1 MRERLYDIAH
11 QVLRLSD
18 ADGTE
23 VMVQF
28 TDDLLSRYA
37 NSFITQNS
45 REKYFSISVRLRYGN
60 RAGMASTDRLDRESL
75 AHLVKSARE
84 VALNSPEDPDLPPVP
99 GPAETPDYPPS
110 FDESIAELDPHRA
123 ARIIGKV
130 IERGK
135 PFRAFGNLSQGHVH
149 YLFLTSEGFEGYHK
163 SSRVSIS
170 INYMDETFTR
180 SGWAQGVSYRFSDI
194 EESFMELADTSY
206 EKARMNKEPVDLK
219 PGRYTVIV
227 ESIGL
232 SEILMMLGWL
242 GLSGKAYYEGTSF
255 LRGKLG
261 EKVFSDKLTIMDDPS
276 DPYLFTMPF
285 DFEGVAKRPIPL
297 IEEGVFKT
305 PALDRRY
312 AKKLQMESTGH
323 AIAPFYSMPFPLH
336 MKVKEGDRS
345 LNDMIE
351 ETEYGLLITRF
362 WYVNTVD
369 PSSFT
374 LTGLTRDGTFLIE
387 DGRITK
393 AVKNLRFTQ
402 NFVEAFNNI
411 EALESRSIPVSEPN
425 YYHFF
430 PTAIRTPSMKIRDFT
445 FTSASEF

>member
-23 VMVQF
+23 VLVQY

-45 REKYFSISVRLRYGN
+45 REKFVSIAVRLRYGN
-60 RAGMASTDRLDRESL
+60 RAGIASTDRLDRESL
-75 AHLVKSARE
+75 ARLVKSAKE
-84 VALNSPEDPDLPPVP
+84 IALNSPEDPDLPEVP
-99 GPAETPDYPPS
+99 GPAAIPSYTPS
-110 FDESIAELDPHRA
+110 FDDSLSELDPGRA
-123 ARIIGKV
+123 ARIIEKV

-135 PFRAFGNLSQGHVH
+135 PFRAFGNVSQGHVH
-149 YLFLTSEGFEGYHK
+149 YLLLTSEGFEGYNRV
-163 SSRVSIS
+163 SRVSIS
-170 INYMDETFTR
+170 INYMDDTFTQ

-194 EESFMELADTSY
+194 EESFMGLADKSY
-206 EKARMNKEPVDLK
+206 EKARLNTDPIDLK
-219 PGRYTVIV
+219 PGKYTVIV
-227 ESIGL
+227 ESIGID
-232 SEILMMLGWL
+232 EILMMMGWL

-261 EKVFSDKLTIMDDPS
+261 EKVFSDKLTLVDDPS

-285 DFEGVAKRPIPL
+285 DFEGVAKKPVTL
-297 IEEGVFKT
+297 IDRGVFRS

-312 AKKLQMESTGH
+312 ARKLGMESTGH
-323 AIAPFYSMPFPLH
+323 ATSPFHHMPYPLH
-336 MKVKEGDRS
+336 MKVLEGDKT
-345 LNDMIE
+345 LDEMIE
-351 ETEYGLLITRF
+351 ETDYGLLITRF

-387 DGRITK
+387 NGRITK
-393 AVKNLRFTQ
+393 AVRNLRFTQ
-402 NFVEAFNNI
+402 NFIEAFNNI
-411 EALESRSIPVSEPN
+411 EALENRSIPVSEPN
-425 YYHFF
+425 YYYFF
-430 PTAIRTPSMKIRDFT
+430 PTAIRTPSMKIKDFT

>member
-1 MRERLYDIAH
+1 MRDRLYDIAH

-23 VMVQF
+23 VLVQF

-45 REKYFSISVRLRYGN
+45 REKFFNISVRLRYGN
-60 RAGMASTDRLDRESL
+60 RAGIASTDRLDRESL
-75 AHLVKSARE
+75 ARLVKSAKE

-99 GPAETPDYPPS
+99 GPAEVPSYPPS
-110 FDESIAELDPHRA
+110 FDESLMEPDPDRA
-123 ARIIGKV
+123 ARIIGEV
-130 IERGK
+130 IKRGH

-149 YLFLTSEGFEGYHK
+149 YLLLTSEGFEGYNRT
-163 SSRVSIS
+163 SRVSIS
-170 INYMDETFTR
+170 INYMDDTFTR

-194 EESFMELADTSY
+194 EESFMNLADKSH
-206 EKARMNKEPVDLK
+206 EKALLNRDPVDLK
-219 PGRYTVIV
+219 PGKYTVIV
-227 ESIGL
+227 ENIGL
-232 SEILMMLGWL
+232 DEILMMMGWL

-261 EKVFSDKLTIMDDPS
+261 EKVFSEKLTILDDPS

-285 DFEGVAKRPIPL
+285 DFEGVAKNPIPL
-297 IEEGVFKT
+297 IEKGVFKT

-312 AKKLQMESTGH
+312 ARKLGMESTGH
-323 AIAPFYSMPFPLH
+323 ATFPFYPMPFPLH
-336 MKVKEGDRS
+336 MKVMEGDRT
-345 LNDMIE
+345 LEEMIE
-351 ETEYGLLITRF
+351 ETDYGLLITRF

-387 DGRITK
+387 NGRITR
-393 AVKNLRFTQ
+393 AVKNMRFTQ
-402 NFVEAFNNI
+402 NFLEAFNNI
-411 EALESRSIPVSEPN
+411 EALENKSTPVSEPN

-430 PTAIRTPSMKIRDFT
+430 PSAIRTPSMKIRDFT
-445 FTSASEF
+445 FTSTSEF

>member
-23 VMVQF
+23 VIVQY

-45 REKYFSISVRLRYGN
+45 REKFLRITVRLRYGN
-60 RAGMASTDRLDRESL
+60 RAGVASTDKIDRESL
-75 AHLVKSARE
+75 AHMVRSAKE
-84 VALNSPEDPDLPPVP
+84 IALNSPQDPDLPEVP
-99 GPAETPDYPPS
+99 GPNSLPDYPPS
-110 FDESIAELDPHRA
+110 FDESIQDPDPGRA
-123 ARIIGKV
+123 ARIIGEI

-135 PFRAFGNLSQGHVH
+135 PLRAFGNLSQGHVH
-149 YLFLTSEGFEGYHK
+149 YLFLTSEGFEGYHR
-163 SSRVSIS
+163 SSRVSVS
-170 INYMDETFTR
+170 INYMDDTFTQ

-194 EESFMELADTSY
+194 EESFMELADKSY
-206 EKARMNKEPVDLK
+206 RKAHLNRDPVELK

-227 ESIGL
+227 ENIGL
-232 SEILMMLGWL
+232 DEILMMMGWL

-261 EKVFSDKLTIMDDPS
+261 EKVFSDKLTIVDDPS

-285 DFEGVAKRPIPL
+285 DFEGVAKKPVYL
-297 IEEGVFKT
+297 IERGVFRS

-312 AKKLQMESTGH
+312 ARKLGLESTGH
-323 AIAPFYSMPFPLH
+323 AIYPFHSMPFPLH
-336 MKVKEGDRS
+336 MKVMEGDRT
-345 LNDMIE
+345 LEEMIE
-351 ETEYGLLITRF
+351 ETDYGLLITRF

-387 DGRITK
+387 GGRITK
-393 AVKNLRFTQ
+393 AVRNLRFTQ
-402 NFVEAFNNI
+402 SFLEAFNNI
-411 EALESRSIPVSEPN
+411 EALESRSIPVSEFN

-445 FTSASEF
+445 FTSVSEF

>member
-23 VMVQF
+23 VLVQY

-45 REKYFSISVRLRYGN
+45 REKFFSIAVRLRYGN
-60 RAGMASTDRLDRESL
+60 RAGIASTDGLDRESL
-75 AHLVKSARE
+75 ARLVKSAKE
-84 VALNSPEDPDLPPVP
+84 IALNSPEDPDLPEVP
-99 GPAETPDYPPS
+99 GPAEFPDYPPS
-110 FDESIAELDPHRA
+110 FDENLPELDPDRA
-123 ARIIGKV
+123 ARIIREV

-135 PFRAFGNLSQGHVH
+135 PFRAFGNVSQGYVH

-170 INYMDETFTR
+170 INYMDDTFTQ

-194 EESFMELADTSY
+194 EESFMELADKSY
-206 EKARMNKEPVDLK
+206 TKAQLNKDPIEWK
-219 PGRYTVIV
+219 PGKYTVIV
-227 ESIGL
+227 ENIGL
-232 SEILMMLGWL
+232 DEILMMMGWL

-255 LRGKLG
+255 LKGKLG
-261 EKVFSDKLTIMDDPS
+261 EKVFSDKLTIVDDPS

-285 DFEGVAKRPIPL
+285 DFEGVAKKPITL
-297 IEEGVFKT
+297 IDRGIFKT

-312 AKKLQMESTGH
+312 ARKLGMESTGH
-323 AIAPFYSMPFPLH
+323 AVTPFHSMPYPLH
-336 MKVKEGDRS
+336 MKVLEGDKT
-345 LNDMIE
+345 LDEMIE
-351 ETEYGLLITRF
+351 ETDYGLLITRF

-387 DGRITK
+387 NGRITK

-402 NFVEAFNNI
+402 SFMEAFNNI
-411 EALESRSIPVSEPN
+411 EALENRSIPVSESN
-425 YYHFF
+425 YYYFY

-445 FTSASEF
+445 FTSVSEF